1 MPVTTDNIQ
10 FVAAAYAVTAAVLIG
25 YGVYVHRAVRR
36 ARAAY
41 AAALAAAVAAGER

>member
-1 MPVTTDNIQ
+1 MPGTMNNIQ
-10 FVAAAYAVTAAVLIG
+10 FVAAAYALSAAVLVA

-41 AAALAAAVAAGER
+41 DAAASAATARSR

>member
-1 MPVTTDNIQ
+1 MPSTMNNIQ
-10 FVAAAYAVTAAVLIG
+10 FVAAAYAVTAAVLLA

-41 AAALAAAVAAGER
+41 EAAVAAGGR